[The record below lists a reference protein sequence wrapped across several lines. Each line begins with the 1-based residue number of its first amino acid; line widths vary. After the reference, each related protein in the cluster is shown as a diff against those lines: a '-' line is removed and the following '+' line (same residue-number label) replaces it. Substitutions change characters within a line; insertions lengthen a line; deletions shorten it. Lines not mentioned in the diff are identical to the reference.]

1 MREDGPVRKPI
12 YFYTHL
18 PVGFETV
25 AARLEASPRLWL
37 PHPVSEDAEGYVVTL
52 RTGDRSNLPEVAA
65 SVTVGESLRDAR
77 GAWLVRRI
85 GWKAMKAGA
94 VFPVLAGDLELAAVG
109 PEVSQLTLI
118 GTYRP
123 PISVLGEVGDRL
135 VGHHVAEA
143 VVRRFVLD
151 VATALEAREST
162 LPT

>member
-1 MREDGPVRKPI
+1 MRKPI

-18 PVGFETV
+18 PVGFETI
-25 AARLEASPRLWL
+25 ASRLEASPRLWL
-37 PHPVSEDAEGYVVTL
+37 PQPVTENADGWVVSL
-52 RTGDRSNLPEVAA
+52 GTGDHANVPQVPA

-85 GWKAMKAGA
+85 GWKALKAEA
-94 VFPVLAGDLELAAVG
+94 IFPVLAGDLELASVG
-109 PEVSQLTLI
+109 PAVTQLTLI

-151 VATALEAREST
+151 VATALEAKVST